1 MDALHWA
8 SHRGND
14 DIVRLLLSNGADIT
28 VKTNKGQTAL
38 DLCDKHPNV
47 KAMLEAQHVET
58 TDVGP
63 EPELPIKATY
73 LKEPDL
79 EKSWLLPDEFSENKA
94 DRIIRQQ
101 TALDNLNN
109 EKNNTNQQQPVKNTE
124 SSYNTSNISTKDI
137 DENEILVYLKT
148 KSDDAILGSV
158 YLKNEPLNNI
168 IQSLKNELDDL
179 PENFT
184 IARNNGKLTIPINSK
199 QMSKNLLDIFR
210 GDDDVLIIVPASS

>member
-1 MDALHWA
+1 MITDEREEGLREVCALGNIKAVQHYLQAGVKLNSQNKMNGWTALHWA

-168 IQSLKNELDDL
+168 IQSLKN
-179 PENFT
+179 
-184 IARNNGKLTIPINSK
+184 
-199 QMSKNLLDIFR
+199 
-210 GDDDVLIIVPASS
+210 VSSY